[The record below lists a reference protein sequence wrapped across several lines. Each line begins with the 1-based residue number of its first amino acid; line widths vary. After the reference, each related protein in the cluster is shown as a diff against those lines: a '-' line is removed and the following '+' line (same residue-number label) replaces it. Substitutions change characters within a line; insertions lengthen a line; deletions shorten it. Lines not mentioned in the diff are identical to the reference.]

1 MNKQITLTIPTDWNG
16 ISLKKYLALQKELTN
31 YAEDEDAVVAVM
43 LETLCGLDAK
53 YLSGL
58 AVSDYLML
66 RTELSQFIGRVD
78 HELVPIVEWNGKKWG
93 FEPNLSKMAYGAYLD
108 ISKYDSL
115 AIDDNWVKIMN
126 ILYRPIVEQKGTM
139 YTTKPYDA
147 TEDNTKEMLQWG
159 MNIHF
164 GALFFFLHLSTD
176 LVISIPNYLKEE
188 DKHPHSMQILQ
199 RSGEVTKQLLTSR
212 KGISQSSE
220 K

>member
-108 ISKYDSL
+108 ISKYDTL